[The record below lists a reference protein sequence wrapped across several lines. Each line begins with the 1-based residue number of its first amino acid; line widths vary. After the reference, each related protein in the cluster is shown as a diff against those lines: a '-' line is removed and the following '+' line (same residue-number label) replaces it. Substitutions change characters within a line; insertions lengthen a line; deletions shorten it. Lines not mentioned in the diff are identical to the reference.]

1 MTNRLQPL
9 HFCDTMKHFTQAVL
23 ALAVFAATNLHAQK
37 FPNLALTP
45 PMGWNSWN
53 KFAGNINET
62 LIRQTADAM
71 ATNGMKE
78 AGYIYVVVDDCW
90 EAKSRD
96 ALGNIVADPK
106 KFPSGMKALGDY
118 LHAKGFQFGI
128 HNCAGTK
135 TCAGFPGGRGHEFQ
149 DALTYASWGVD
160 FLKYDWC
167 EHGTANSQETY
178 KTMRDGLATAGRPIV
193 FSLCEWGDTKP
204 WLWAKDTGH
213 LWRTTGDIYNCFDC
227 VYDHGSWKSF
237 GMLQILDKQD
247 GLREYAGPGHW
258 NDPDMLEVGN
268 GMAVNEERA
277 HFSMWCMLAA
287 PLIAGNDM
295 QTMSAETRE
304 VLTNPEAIA
313 VDQDKLGVQ
322 GFKYSSKDG
331 LETWFKPLDDGGWAM
346 TILNRST
353 NAQKISFDWQNEKV
367 SDTFAKREANFS
379 TTTYGLRDLW
389 LKKDAGTTKE
399 MLSAEIPAHDAL
411 MLRLKIDNS
420 PMATPV
426 GNSAAPAQKIIRIK
440 AGVTEPFTDAEGN
453 VWEADRGFADGETLS
468 RAEDLAVANTKNP
481 ALYRSERY
489 AMTAFS
495 LPLANG
501 KYMVKLHFAETYDA
515 MDAPGLRI
523 FSFNIAGHE
532 FKDFDLFVKA
542 GGAKRAYIES
552 VPVEI
557 TSGKLDITFKPG
569 VENPEINALEIIPQ
583 M

>member
-1 MTNRLQPL
+1 MTHRREPL
-9 HFCDTMKHFTQAVL
+9 HCSDTMKHFTKIIL
-23 ALAVFAATNLHAQK
+23 ALAVLAGASLHAQK

-53 KFAGNINET
+53 KFAGNINED

-71 ATNGMKE
+71 ATNGMRD
-78 AGYIYVVVDDCW
+78 AGYVYIVVDDCW
-90 EAKSRD
+90 EAMQRD
-96 ALGNIVADPK
+96 KLGNIVADPK

-167 EHGTANSQETY
+167 EHGTANSEETY
-178 KTMRDGLATAGRPIV
+178 KTMRDGLAAAGRPIV

-204 WLWAKDTGH
+204 WLWAKDIGH

-227 VYDHGSWKSF
+227 TFDHGTWKSF
-237 GMLQILDKQD
+237 GVLQILDKQD

-322 GFKYSSKDG
+322 GFKYSAKDG
-331 LETWFKPLDDGGWAM
+331 VEIWFKPLAGGDWAM
-346 TILNRST
+346 TLLNRNPEAKT
-353 NAQKISFDWQNEKV
+353 ISFDWKNEKV
-367 SDTFAKREANFS
+367 TDSFAKRDANFA

-399 MLSAEIPAHDAL
+399 ILSAEIPGHDAL
-411 MLRLKIDNS
+411 MLRLKNS
-420 PMATPV
+420 SAT
-426 GNSAAPAQKIIRIK
+426 AAAAETRPIIRIK
-440 AGVTEPFTDAEGN
+440 AGADAPFTDAEGN
-453 VWEADRGFADGETLS
+453 VWQADHGFADGDTIA
-468 RAEDLAVANTKNP
+468 RADDLAIANTPDP

-489 AMTAFS
+489 GMTAFS

-501 KYMVKLHFAETYDA
+501 KYTVKLHFAETYEE
-515 MDAPGLRI
+515 MNAPGLRV
-523 FSFNIAGHE
+523 FSFNVQGRE
-532 FKDFDLFVKA
+532 FKDLDLFAKT
-542 GGAKRAYIES
+542 GGLQRAYVES

-557 TSGKLDITFKPG
+557 TGGKLDITFTPNI
-569 VENPEINALEIIPQ
+569 ENPEINGIEIIPQ
-583 M
+583 P

>member
-1 MTNRLQPL
+1 MTACGRPLCLQPI
-9 HFCDTMKHFTQAVL
+9 MKKLTAILL
-23 ALAVFAATNLHAQK
+23 ALAAFAGVNLHAQK
-37 FPNLALTP
+37 SPNLALTP

-53 KFAGNINET
+53 KFAGNINES

-71 ATNGMKE
+71 ATNGMRD
-78 AGYIYVVVDDCW
+78 AGYVYVVVDDCW
-90 EAKSRD
+90 EAMARD
-96 ALGNIVADPK
+96 KLGNIVADPK
-106 KFPSGMKALGDY
+106 KFPGGMKALGDY

-167 EHGTANSQETY
+167 EHGTADSRETY

-204 WLWAKDTGH
+204 WLWAKDIGH

-227 VYDHGSWKSF
+227 IHSNDTWNAF
-237 GMLQILDKQD
+237 GAMQILDKQD

-295 QTMSAETRE
+295 QTMSAKTRG

-313 VDQDKLGVQ
+313 VDQDKLGIQ
-322 GFKYSSKDG
+322 GFKYSAKDG
-331 LETWFKPLDDGGWAM
+331 VETWFKPLAGGDWAM
-346 TILNRST
+346 TILNRSP
-353 NAQKISFDWQNEKV
+353 NAQKISFDWANEKV
-367 SDTFAKREANFS
+367 SDTLAKRDANFA

-389 LKKDAGTTKE
+389 LKKDVGTTKE
-399 MLSAEIPAHDAL
+399 ILSAEIPAHDAL
-411 MLRLKIDNS
+411 MLRLKNNS
-420 PMATPV
+420 TA
-426 GNSAAPAQKIIRIK
+426 SAAAEARPIIRIK
-440 AGVTEPFTDAEGN
+440 AGVTMPFTDADGN
-453 VWEADRGFADGETLS
+453 VWEADHGFADGQTEHRDENLS
-468 RAEDLAVANTKNP
+468 VANTKNP
-481 ALYRSERY
+481 ALYRTERY
-489 AMTAFS
+489 GMTAFL
-495 LPLANG
+495 LPLPNG
-501 KYMVKLHFAETYDA
+501 KYTVKLHFAETYEE
-515 MDAPGLRI
+515 MTAPGLRV
-523 FSFNIAGHE
+523 FSFNVQGHE
-532 FKDFDLFVKA
+532 FKDLDLFVKA
-542 GGAKRAYIES
+542 GGVQRAYVES

-557 TSGKLDITFKPG
+557 TGGKLDITFTAN
-569 VENPEINALEIIPQ
+569 VENPEINGIEIIPQ
-583 M
+583 P

>member
-1 MTNRLQPL
+1 MTNFRGLL
-9 HFCDTMKHFTQAVL
+9 FFGHTMNPFTKIIF
-23 ALAVFAATNLHAQK
+23 ALAVFACANLHAQK

-71 ATNGMKE
+71 ATNGMRD
-78 AGYIYVVVDDCW
+78 AGYVYVVVDDCW
-90 EAKSRD
+90 EAMKRD
-96 ALGNIVADPK
+96 SQGNIVADPK

-135 TCAGFPGGRGHEFQ
+135 TCAGYPGGRGHEFQ

-167 EHGTANSQETY
+167 EHGTANSEETY

-204 WLWAKDTGH
+204 WLWAKDIGH

-227 VYDHGSWKSF
+227 IHSNDTWNAF
-237 GMLQILDKQD
+237 GVMQILDKQD

-268 GMAVNEERA
+268 GMPVNEERA

-295 QTMSAETRE
+295 QTMNAETRA

-313 VDQDKLGVQ
+313 VDQDQLGVQ
-322 GFKYSSKDG
+322 GFKYAGKDAV
-331 LETWFKPLDDGGWAM
+331 ETWFKPLANGAWAM
-346 TILNRST
+346 TILNRSSVS
-353 NAQKISFDWQNEKV
+353 QKVSFDWANEVVTDK
-367 SDTFAKREANFS
+367 FAKRDANFS
-379 TTTYGLRDLW
+379 TTTYRLRDLW
-389 LKKDAGTTKE
+389 LKKAVGTTKE
-399 MLSAEIPAHDAL
+399 ILSAEIPAHDAL
-411 MLRLKIDNS
+411 MLRLTNES
-420 PMATPV
+420 APVAAPVATP
-426 GNSAAPAQKIIRIK
+426 KIIRIK
-440 AGVTEPFTDAEGN
+440 AGANEPFTDADGN
-453 VWEADRGFADGETLS
+453 LWEADHGFADGDTLA

-489 AMTAFS
+489 GMTAFS

-501 KYMVKLHFAETYDA
+501 KYMVNLHFAETYEEMTA
-515 MDAPGLRI
+515 AGLRV
-523 FSFNIAGHE
+523 FSFNVAGHA

-542 GGAKRAYIES
+542 GGLQRAYVES
-552 VPVEI
+552 VLVEI
-557 TSGKLDITFKPG
+557 TGGKLDITFTPS
-569 VENPEINALEIIPQ
+569 VENPEINGLEIIPAP
-583 M
+583 

>member
-1 MTNRLQPL
+1 
-9 HFCDTMKHFTQAVL
+9 MKPFTRIIF
-23 ALAVFAATNLHAQK
+23 ALAVFACANLQAQK

-53 KFAGNINET
+53 KFAGNINED

-71 ATNGMKE
+71 ATNGMRD
-78 AGYIYVVVDDCW
+78 AGYVYVVVDDCW
-90 EAKSRD
+90 EAMQRD
-96 ALGNIVADPK
+96 KLGNIVADPK
-106 KFPSGMKALGDY
+106 RFPSGMKALGDY
-118 LHAKGFQFGI
+118 LHAKGFKFGI

-135 TCAGFPGGRGHEFQ
+135 TCAGYPGGRGHEFQ

-167 EHGTANSQETY
+167 EHGTADSRETY

-204 WLWAKDTGH
+204 WLWAKDIGH

-237 GMLQILDKQD
+237 GVLQILDKQD

-268 GMAVNEERA
+268 GMPVNEERA

-295 QTMSAETRE
+295 QTMSTETRE

-322 GFKYSSKDG
+322 GFKYSAKDG
-331 LETWFKPLDDGGWAM
+331 VEVWFKPLADGDWAM

-353 NAQKISFDWQNEKV
+353 NAQKISFDWVNEKV
-367 SDTFAKREANFS
+367 NDTFAKREANFS

-389 LKKDAGTTKE
+389 LKKDIGTTKE
-399 MLSAEIPAHDAL
+399 ILSAEIPAHDAL
-411 MLRLKIDNS
+411 MLRLKN
-420 PMATPV
+420 
-426 GNSAAPAQKIIRIK
+426 NSAAASASPVTAAARPTIRIK
-440 AGVTEPFTDAEGN
+440 AGSSTPFTDAEGN
-453 VWEADRGFADGETLS
+453 VWEADHGFADGQTETRDDKLPI
-468 RAEDLAVANTKNP
+468 ANTKNP
-481 ALYRSERY
+481 ALYRTEHY
-489 AMTAFS
+489 GMTAFS
-495 LPLANG
+495 VPLANG
-501 KYMVKLHFAETYDA
+501 KYTVKLHFAETYEEMNA
-515 MDAPGLRI
+515 AGLRV
-523 FSFNIAGHE
+523 FSFNVAGHE
-532 FKDFDLFVKA
+532 FKDLDLFAKT
-542 GGAKRAYIES
+542 GGLQRAYVES
-552 VPVEI
+552 VLVDI
-557 TSGKLDITFKPG
+557 TSGKLDITFTAN
-569 VENPEINALEIIPQ
+569 VENPEINGIEIIPAP
-583 M
+583 